1 MMLWNIL
8 SFLLIGKAGAPHFK
22 SHEEGTEEHT
32 YSLEWVTES
41 KTPIIAFK
49 LKYREDDGDRSFLKA
64 RMPKSYYSY
73 TTVSIV
79 ICSYGYTAQI
89 VSLKMDNPLKITFV
103 IHRNLKWVIP
113 LRTAATND
121 PFEMKTSGKLSK
133 MLESLSVMGTT
144 CTLAIIRWKDWSQG
158 VTMLLWSLQ
167 KISMVGPDHQTHHT
181 CSLEPRE
188 HVRLENNIKYVITY
202 KFIILLL

>member
-1 MMLWNIL
+1 MLWNIL

-79 ICSYGYTAQI
+79 ICSNGYTAQI
-89 VSLKMDNPLKITFV
+89 VSLKMAEPLKIIFV
-103 IHRNLKWVIP
+103 IHRNLKWVIS
-113 LRTAATND
+113 LRTAAISD

-144 CTLAIIRWKDWSQG
+144 CTLAIIRLKDWGQG
-158 VTMLLWSLQ
+158 VTMLLWSRH
-167 KISMVGPDHQTHHT
+167 KISMVGPDHPTHHT

-188 HVRLENNIKYVITY
+188 QVRHENHIKYTIT
-202 KFIILLL
+202 

>member
-1 MMLWNIL
+1 M

-89 VSLKMDNPLKITFV
+89 INVCLKMDNPLKIIFV
-103 IHRNLKWVIP
+103 IHRNLK
-113 LRTAATND
+113 
-121 PFEMKTSGKLSK
+121 
-133 MLESLSVMGTT
+133 
-144 CTLAIIRWKDWSQG
+144 
-158 VTMLLWSLQ
+158 
-167 KISMVGPDHQTHHT
+167 
-181 CSLEPRE
+181 
-188 HVRLENNIKYVITY
+188 
-202 KFIILLL
+202 

>member
-1 MMLWNIL
+1 M

-73 TTVSIV
+73 TTVSIL
-79 ICSYGYTAQI
+79 ICSDGYTAFI
-89 VSLKMDNPLKITFV
+89 NVSFEITNPLNIIFV
-103 IHRNLKWVIP
+103 IHRNLK
-113 LRTAATND
+113 
-121 PFEMKTSGKLSK
+121 
-133 MLESLSVMGTT
+133 
-144 CTLAIIRWKDWSQG
+144 
-158 VTMLLWSLQ
+158 
-167 KISMVGPDHQTHHT
+167 
-181 CSLEPRE
+181 
-188 HVRLENNIKYVITY
+188 
-202 KFIILLL
+202 